1 MIDLPIELEVVNFY
15 VVFVYLALALIIS
28 FICSLLESV
37 ILSVTPSYVE
47 TKVEEKTWVGINLK
61 RMKENIDEP
70 LAAILTLNTISHTV
84 GRSHVLE
91 ENYSFFDIFN
101 TLCHYDNDANNDYVT
116 KNI

>member
-84 GRSHVLE
+84 GAAGVGSEFHGAGNWLTISSIILTFI
-91 ENYSFFDIFN
+91 NKF
-101 TLCHYDNDANNDYVT
+101 L
-116 KNI
+116 K